1 MPQFDFSTL
10 LVVLFSSLISVGFY
24 YSFIALNL
32 LPEIICNLKFRIK
45 KIYKK
50 NNFNLSFIFLP
61 NIFSYN
67 KIVQLKK

>member
-50 NNFNLSFIFLP
+50 NNFSLSFIFLP
-61 NIFSYN
+61 NMYSYN
-67 KIVQLKK
+67 RVVQLKK